1 MMTGDAPHRAEQRRV
16 KPAGP
21 AGKLRKGQAERLSAD
36 VVRKFR
42 IRPQAALHLCVF
54 RKGVVLVAIKQRFTR
69 TNFDAVFHATR
80 GQQLSG
86 IAGCQRV
93 VIQGK
98 RLPRLSRKR
107 DRERNLAPHAVRQLI
122 PAGIKGGKL
131 PVRLV
136 LMQSGNE
143 ERQHCHGQQ
152 QGGCLCGAPQGFVF
166 HDCSSV
172 RSSS

>member
-1 MMTGDAPHRAEQRRV
+1 MVTGDAPHRAEQRRV
-16 KPAGP
+16 KPADP
-21 AGKLRKGQAERLSAD
+21 VGKLRKGQAECLSAD
-36 VVRKFR
+36 IVRKFR

-69 TNFDAVFHATR
+69 TNLDAVFHTAR

-86 IAGCQRV
+86 IAGGQRV

-98 RLPRLSRKR
+98 RLFRRGRKR
-107 DRERNLAPHAVRQLI
+107 DRERNLVPHAVRQLI

>member
-1 MMTGDAPHRAEQRRV
+1 MVAGDAPHRAEQRRV

-21 AGKLRKGQAERLSAD
+21 VGKLRKGQAECLSAD
-36 VVRKFR
+36 VVRKLR
-42 IRPQAALHLCVF
+42 IRPQAALHLRVF
-54 RKGVVLVAIKQRFTR
+54 GKGVVLVAIEQRFTR
-69 TNFDAVFHATR
+69 TNLDAVFHTAR

-86 IAGCQRV
+86 IAGGQRV

-107 DRERNLAPHAVRQLI
+107 DGERNLAPHAVRQLI
-122 PAGIKGGKL
+122 PAGIKGGKH